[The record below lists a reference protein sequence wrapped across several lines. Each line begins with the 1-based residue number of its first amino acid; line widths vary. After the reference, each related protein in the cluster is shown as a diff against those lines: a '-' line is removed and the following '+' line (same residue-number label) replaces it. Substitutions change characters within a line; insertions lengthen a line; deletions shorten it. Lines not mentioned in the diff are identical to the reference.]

1 MKKFLFIFS
10 LFFSCLFIQTAQA
23 NSPSDYQEIKNRY
36 SGSVVVC
43 DEGFDKSY
51 WYIVPIKAEKFPLEN
66 TVDLNS
72 LLNLFAQG
80 IHNKDLEKISSK
92 EALTNIDY
100 QLTHKFRG
108 RFLLQ
113 TEEKGEA
120 WYINP
125 LDNQRY
131 YISNNTQGL
140 ETLKNLAI
148 DISRDKLEIFTLS
161 EAKDSISVSK
171 KEFEFFRYFE
181 VFDLLKN
188 RYYQPDLVNE
198 KELFYGSLQGM
209 AQSLGDPYTEFFTP
223 SAKKD
228 FDNSLEGTL
237 EGIGVMI
244 DTREGILEI
253 ISPLENSPAIKAG
266 LKAKDQILT
275 VDGIDIYGY
284 HLEDSVNLI
293 KGPAGTEVLLNIY
306 RPSSRENFSLK
317 ITREKINLESISGQ
331 ELENNIIYFKINR
344 FDLNLK
350 SEFENIKKELLKP
363 NSRGVII
370 DLRNNPGGYSQA
382 ALDLADYWLPKN
394 VTVVQ
399 EKYPDSLYLYNS
411 RQEQKINLPTVIL
424 VNQGTASASEIFA
437 AALSEHGVAK
447 IIGQETFGK
456 GTGQMLFNFP
466 DQSALKFTI
475 FEWLTPNGQSLEKN
489 GLVPDLIIE
498 NQDDD
503 FDKQLEKAIE
513 ILR

>member
-1 MKKFLFIFS
+1 MKKFLFVFILFSSFIFV
-10 LFFSCLFIQTAQA
+10 QTARA
-23 NSPSDYQEIKNRY
+23 DDPSSYQEIKNRY
-36 SGSVVVC
+36 SGSIVVY

-51 WYIVPIKAEKFPLEN
+51 WYIVPIKAEKFPLEDTN
-66 TVDLNS
+66 DLNS
-72 LLNLFAQG
+72 VLNLFAQG
-80 IHNKDLEKISSK
+80 IHNKDLQKIALK
-92 EALTNIDY
+92 EAEANTDY
-100 QLTHKFRG
+100 WLTHKLRG

-120 WYINP
+120 WYVNP

-131 YISNNTQGL
+131 YIANNTQGL

-148 DISRDKLEIFTLS
+148 DISRDKLELFALS
-161 EAKDSISVSK
+161 EAKDSISVAK
-171 KEFEFFRYFE
+171 KDFEFFRYFE

-188 RYYQPDLVNE
+188 RYYQPDLVDG
-198 KELFYGSLQGM
+198 KELFYGSLKGM
-209 AQSLGDPYTEFFTP
+209 AQALNDPYTEFFTP

-228 FDNSLEGTL
+228 FDDSLEGTL
-237 EGIGVMI
+237 EGIGVMV

-293 KGPAGTEVLLNIY
+293 KGSAGSEVLLTIY

-317 ITREKINLESISGQ
+317 ITREKINLENILGQ
-331 ELENNIIYFKINR
+331 ELENNIVYFKINR

-350 SEFENIKKELLKP
+350 SEFENIKEELLKP
-363 NSRGVII
+363 SSRGVII

-382 ALDLADYWLPKN
+382 ALDLADYWLPKD
-394 VTVVQ
+394 VIVVQ

-437 AALSEHGVAK
+437 AALSEHGIAK

-475 FEWLTPNGQSLEKN
+475 FQWLTPNGRSLEKN
-489 GLVPDLIIE
+489 GLVPDLIVE
-498 NQDDD
+498 NQDNG
-503 FDKQLEKAIE
+503 FDEQLQKAIE
-513 ILR
+513 VLR